1 MRKEKKMNTTV
12 QMNKSGAVSGFKKF
26 FSNYSVIIV
35 TIIIFIAAAI
45 VEGNSFLSAT
55 NLINVVR
62 NNAVLGI
69 LALGMAFVI
78 IAGEIDL
85 SVGSELVA
93 VGAIC
98 LGVLNATGSPAL
110 AVIVSIACAI
120 AFSSFMGVIV
130 AKGAVPSFVVTLGF
144 MYIFR
149 SICQYYMSGGGFY
162 GEVQAFSKISNSK
175 IGPIPTPII
184 YLAIVFIV
192 YLYISK
198 NTKVGRHIF
207 SVGSNERASKLSG
220 INTNRVK
227 IIAFALMGLSV
238 GIAAVIEASRMNSI
252 NASSSG
258 SSYEMYAIAM
268 AVIGGVSMKGGR
280 GKIVNVLFGI
290 LILAF
295 INNVLNLMGVSA
307 FLVNAIKGAI
317 IVVAVLIQKKDR
329 V

>member
-1 MRKEKKMNTTV
+1 METKVQVEKT
-12 QMNKSGAVSGFKKF
+12 GAVAGFRKF
-26 FSNYSVIIV
+26 FSGYSVIVV
-35 TIIIFIAAAI
+35 TIVIFILASI
-45 VEGNSFLSAT
+45 IQGSNFLSAA

-78 IAGEIDL
+78 IVGEIDL

-98 LGVLNATGSPAL
+98 LGVLNKTGSVPL
-110 AVIVSIACAI
+110 AVIVAIICGI
-120 AFSSFMGVIV
+120 AFSSLMGFIV
-130 AKGAVPSFVVTLGF
+130 AKGNVPSFVVTLGF

-149 SICQYYMSGGGFY
+149 SVCQYFMAGGGFY
-162 GEVQAFSKISNSK
+162 GEVKSFSKISNSE
-175 IGPIPTPII
+175 IAGIPTPII
-184 YLAIVFIV
+184 YLFIIFIV
-192 YLYISK
+192 YMYISRY
-198 NTKVGRHIF
+198 TKSGRHIYA
-207 SVGSNERASKLSG
+207 VGSNERASRLSG
-220 INTNRVK
+220 INVSTVK
-227 IIAFALMGLSV
+227 IIAFAIMGLSV

-280 GKIVNVLFGI
+280 GKMICVLFGI
-290 LILAF
+290 FILA
-295 INNVLNLMGVSA
+295 IVNNFLNLMGVSA

-317 IVVAVLIQKKDR
+317 IIVAVLLQKKDR

>member
-1 MRKEKKMNTTV
+1 METKV
-12 QMNKSGAVSGFKKF
+12 QAGKSGAVAGFKKF
-26 FSNYSVIIV
+26 FSGYSVIVV
-35 TIIIFIAAAI
+35 TIIIFILASI
-45 VEGNSFLSAT
+45 VQGSNFLSAA
-55 NLINVVR
+55 NIINVLR

-78 IAGEIDL
+78 IVGEIDL

-98 LGVLNATGSPAL
+98 LGVLNRTGSIAL
-110 AVIVSIACAI
+110 AVIVTIVCAV
-120 AFSSFMGVIV
+120 AFSSFMGFIV
-130 AKGAVPSFVVTLGF
+130 AKGNVPSFVVTLGF

-149 SICQYYMSGGGFY
+149 SVCQYFMDGGGFY
-162 GEVQAFSKISNSK
+162 GDVENFSKISNTK
-175 IGPIPTPII
+175 LGPIPMPII
-184 YLAIVFIV
+184 YLFVIFFI
-192 YLYISK
+192 YLYVSRY
-198 NTKVGRHIF
+198 TKAGRHIYA
-207 SVGSNERASKLSG
+207 VGSNERASKLSG
-220 INTNRVK
+220 VNVNMVK
-227 IIAFALMGLSV
+227 ILAFAIMGLSV

-280 GKIVNVLFGI
+280 GKMICVLFGI
-290 LILAF
+290 FILA
-295 INNVLNLMGVSA
+295 IVNNILNLMGVSA

-317 IVVAVLIQKKDR
+317 IIVAVLLQKKDK

>member
-1 MRKEKKMNTTV
+1 MNTKV
-12 QMNKSGAVSGFKKF
+12 QTEGTGAINSFKKF
-26 FSNYSVIIV
+26 FSNYSVIVV
-35 TIIIFIAAAI
+35 TIIIFIAASI
-45 VEGNSFLSAT
+45 IERNSFLSGA
-55 NLINVVR
+55 NLINVIR

-78 IAGEIDL
+78 IVGEIDL

-98 LGVLNATGSPAL
+98 LGVLNATGNVAL
-110 AVIVSIACAI
+110 AVIVAIVCAV
-120 AFSSFMGVIV
+120 AFSTFMGVII
-130 AKGAVPSFVVTLGF
+130 AKGSVPSFVVTLGF

-149 SICQYYMSGGGFY
+149 SVCQYFMSGGGFY
-162 GEVQAFSKISNSK
+162 GNVEAFGKISNSK
-175 IGPIPTPII
+175 LGPIPTPII
-184 YLAIVFIV
+184 YLAIVFLV
-192 YLYISK
+192 YLYVSK
-198 NTKVGRHIF
+198 NTKIGRHIY

-227 IIAFALMGLSV
+227 IIAFAIMGLSV
-238 GIAAVIEASRMNSI
+238 GIAAIIEASRMNSI

-317 IVVAVLIQKKDR
+317 IIVAVLIQKKDK